1 MDTSSSPASAVSF
14 PFASVTDNSGLSQA
28 TSNAIDTHLMELSAT
43 RSPATTDRQ
52 GTVLAIVT
60 FPKDDSLRMAC
71 DGKRWCQD
79 IQLRMSYDKLVS
91 LESKKID
98 EMFTP
103 RAQARFR
110 RRHGFERELPR
121 GIKFI
126 LDFTPPAEGAELAE
140 LTAALWLPQMVKIW
154 FLAGQYFPNPI
165 LEQAIGHPSR
175 PLADKAV
182 GAILTLGHDD
192 VCKNLTCTYGHAR
205 AASIGVVHLLP
216 LTVRAGLTDYTEWQG
231 KDWIPGIV
239 DDLGPG
245 QSHIPAWRKVE
256 DYCPIRHRVAIVRV
270 LRAINGD
277 GLLLNSAVR
286 LWTVAQVAI
295 ALEVPQVVVDPVTQW
310 LVAPP
315 NTKFIE
321 ICPEIAFRL
330 AYALKIPSVLTTAF
344 KILVNELAVDYAS
357 SGPVTSKPPMTWAQ
371 RRRDEYGDYPSDPV
385 EYASRAFAERMGE
398 TLKMLQSDDVF
409 NNLLNPI
416 MEWEKL
422 QAYGATITA
431 IFAPSHP
438 LLTAYNNLTAALLA
452 TFHEWV
458 DNALNLNTLNA
469 TNRLREELLE
479 AQRRH
484 YVPSISRKP
493 LLGLYWTLNPTQKLL
508 TPFFWN
514 QLIWIHPYDQIMKTE
529 HDGMPLL
536 EHVEKFNLELQRA
549 LAEAVAPTIAHPY
562 DPATMDPIE
571 HRRAFI
577 DGASDPDGPA
587 ATNPLV
593 VTALDQTPARQLIP
607 ELVTFN
613 PARFYHVLSRETRA
627 LGDRHLPSHTI
638 WMRDNE
644 SATSIP
650 LFLSDHQLLSLD
662 DRELGYLPIWADGL
676 DDGTGGVFQDHV
688 PSTDMG
694 PSEPGPAY
702 HTGHT
707 TAGTAT
713 TVGTATDA
721 APASTIAPSD
731 LGVGN
736 LALSSHN
743 TTSSRTDDWI
753 MSTPTAGRSLAAH
766 RSSGTATSGTMDME
780 GSRGATPTPSESFT
794 MAGEEEDG
802 LYADARYAQ
811 PAGHQAQGLAIER
824 YVDEVEGEG
833 EGGGGGVEEF
843 AWDSDEMELDLDEGS
858 ADEDEDEDDGSST
871 LDGFED
877 LDVDGDGDGDIQVE
891 DAR

>member
-1 MDTSSSPASAVSF
+1 MDPSSSPAAAVSF
-14 PFASVTDNSGLSQA
+14 PFTSVADNSGLSQA
-28 TSNAIDTHLMELSAT
+28 TANAIETHLMELSAT

-79 IQLRMSYDKLVS
+79 IQLRMSYDKLIS

-98 EMFTP
+98 DMFTP

-165 LEQAIGHPSR
+165 IEQAIGHPSR

-192 VCKNLTCTYGHAR
+192 VCKNLAC
-205 AASIGVVHLLP
+205 
-216 LTVRAGLTDYTEWQG
+216 LTDYTEWQG

-245 QSHIPAWRKVE
+245 PSHIPAWRRVE

-357 SGPVTSKPPMTWAQ
+357 SDPVTSKPPMTWAQ

-409 NNLLNPI
+409 NNLPSPI
-416 MEWEKL
+416 LEWEKL

-431 IFAPSHP
+431 MFAPSHP
-438 LLTAYNNLTAALLA
+438 LLTAYSNLTAALLA
-452 TFHEWV
+452 TFHGWV
-458 DNALNLNTLNA
+458 DNALNLDTLN
-469 TNRLREELLE
+469 TSHRLSDDLLE
-479 AQRRH
+479 AQRKH
-484 YVPSISRKP
+484 YVPSIIRKP
-493 LLGLYWTLNPTQKLL
+493 LVGLYWTLNPTQKLL

-514 QLIWIHPYDQIMKTE
+514 QLIWIQPYDQIIKT
-529 HDGMPLL
+529 HHHGTPLVD
-536 EHVEKFNLELQRA
+536 HAEKFNLELQRA
-549 LAEAVAPTIAHPY
+549 LTEAVAPTIAYPY

-577 DGASDPDGPA
+577 DSTSDLNGPA

-593 VTALDQTPARQLIP
+593 ATALAQTPARQLIP
-607 ELVTFN
+607 ELVAFN
-613 PARFYHVLSRETRA
+613 PARFFHELSRETRA
-627 LGDRHLPSHTI
+627 LGGRHLPNHSV

-650 LFLSDHQLLSLD
+650 LFLSDHHLLSLD

-713 TVGTATDA
+713 VGTTTDA

-731 LGVGN
+731 LGVAN
-736 LALSSHN
+736 LALSSHHTNTN
-743 TTSSRTDDWI
+743 TTTTNRTDDWV
-753 MSTPTAGRSLAAH
+753 MSSSTPTAGRSLAAH
-766 RSSGTATSGTMDME
+766 RSGTATSGTME
-780 GSRGATPTPSESFT
+780 GERSTRGATPTPSEAFT
-794 MAGEEEDG
+794 MGGEDEDG

-811 PAGHQAQGLAIER
+811 PAGHQGQGLAIER
-824 YVDEVEGEG
+824 YVDEVDGEGEG
-833 EGGGGGVEEF
+833 EGGGGGGDGFE
-843 AWDSDEMELDLDEGS
+843 WDSDGMELDLDEGS
-858 ADEDEDEDDGSST
+858 EDEDGDEDDGSST

-877 LDVDGDGDGDIQVE
+877 VDVDGDGDGDVEVE